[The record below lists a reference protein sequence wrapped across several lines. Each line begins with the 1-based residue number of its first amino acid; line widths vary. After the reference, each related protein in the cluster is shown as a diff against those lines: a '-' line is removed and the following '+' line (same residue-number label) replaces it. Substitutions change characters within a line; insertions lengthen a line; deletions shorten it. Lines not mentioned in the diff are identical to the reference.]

1 MKPASPST
9 NPTKIN
15 VLKTLWPYLLRW
27 KTRMAIVFVM
37 MVLAKLTNL
46 VVPTILKKIVDNASH
61 VTNWTSEVV
70 LVVLAYG
77 GARLLASLLNE
88 GREMVFAKVIQDT
101 VRRLSLRTFEHLQ
114 QLSLRFHL
122 DRQTGRLIRDLERGG
137 KAIETLV
144 AFSLYNIVPTLLEV
158 VLVLGY
164 FWWMYDVSFALITL
178 AALLLYVGFTL
189 YTTEWRTQFRK
200 DMNELDSQANGKAVD
215 SLLNYETV
223 KYFGNEQYES
233 TRYNKA
239 LFNWQQA
246 SIKSR
251 QSLAMLNFGQ
261 SAIIA
266 VALSALMA
274 RGVHLM
280 FQGSMTVGD
289 LVLMN
294 ILMLQ
299 LYIPLNFLGTLYREI
314 KQGILDLEKMQA
326 ILNTPREVVDCAGA
340 KPVHFEKSPSIE
352 FKQACFAYDP
362 ARPILSNLSF
372 KIEAGTTTAV
382 VGSSGAGKSTL
393 LRLLF
398 RFYDVTGG
406 AVLIDGID
414 VREMTQESL
423 RKHLGVVPQDTVLFN
438 DTIYYNIAY
447 GNPDASK
454 EAVIDAARRAHIHDL
469 VSRLPLGYDTMVGER
484 GLKLSGGEKQRVA
497 IARTLLKNPSILIF
511 DEATSAL
518 DSHSERAIQ
527 TELDMLRESKTSL
540 VIAHRLSTVVNADQI
555 LVMQAGQ
562 VVEAGTHQELLAS
575 NGLYASMWQLQ
586 QQSEAAEP
594 DDVNEMDIVSL
605 SDR

>member
-1 MKPASPST
+1 
-9 NPTKIN
+9 
-15 VLKTLWPYLLRW
+15 
-27 KTRMAIVFVM
+27 
-37 MVLAKLTNL
+37 
-46 VVPTILKKIVDNASH
+46 
-61 VTNWTSEVV
+61 
-70 LVVLAYG
+70 
-77 GARLLASLLNE
+77 
-88 GREMVFAKVIQDT
+88 
-101 VRRLSLRTFEHLQ
+101 
-114 QLSLRFHL
+114 
-122 DRQTGRLIRDLERGG
+122 
-137 KAIETLV
+137 
-144 AFSLYNIVPTLLEV
+144 
-158 VLVLGY
+158 
-164 FWWMYDVSFALITL
+164 
-178 AALLLYVGFTL
+178 
-189 YTTEWRTQFRK
+189 
-200 DMNELDSQANGKAVD
+200 
-215 SLLNYETV
+215 
-223 KYFGNEQYES
+223 
-233 TRYNKA
+233 
-239 LFNWQQA
+239 
-246 SIKSR
+246 
-251 QSLAMLNFGQ
+251 
-261 SAIIA
+261 
-266 VALSALMA
+266 
-274 RGVHLM
+274 M

-314 KQGILDLEKMQA
+314 KQGVLDVEKMQV
-326 ILNTPREVVDCAGA
+326 ILNTPREVVDCVGA

-423 RKHLGVVPQDTVLFN
+423 RKYLGVVPQDTVLFN

-447 GNPDASK
+447 GNPDASE

-469 VSRLPLGYDTMVGER
+469 VARLPLGYDTRVGER

-555 LVMQAGQ
+555 LVMQAGR
-562 VVEAGTHQELLAS
+562 VVEAGTHQELLAKD
-575 NGLYASMWQLQ
+575 GLYASMWQLQ
-586 QQSEAAEP
+586 QSEAAEP
-594 DDVNEMDIVSL
+594 ADVDEMDVMSL